1 MNTAL
6 TTRLL
11 PTLMAC
17 AATLPLGACAS
28 PSQDSSS
35 PEASAPDTPAT
46 GQSPQ
51 PANEA
56 SPNDATTPAPTSTD
70 AAGASSEATPRCTAD
85 SLQTTVEQ
93 GDSAAG
99 ELGYTISFT
108 NTSYQACSLDGHPGV
123 SAVGDHDGSQIGA
136 SATREGES
144 EKSVVLIPNGHATAT
159 VQAVNIGDNGGPL
172 GDSCDPV
179 PADGWRIYPP
189 GSKKSVYVEQDGL
202 MACASDDVDWL
213 KVSVVEPVS

>member
-1 MNTAL
+1 MNTTM

-17 AATLPLGACAS
+17 AATLSLGACAS
-28 PSQDSSS
+28 PSQDPSS
-35 PEASAPDTPAT
+35 PEASAPGTPAT

-51 PANEA
+51 SADEA
-56 SPNDATTPAPTSTD
+56 IPTGDATPASTRTD
-70 AAGASSEATPRCTAD
+70 AAGATSEATPRCTAG

-108 NTSYQACSLDGHPGV
+108 NTSDQACSLDGHPGV
-123 SAVGDHDGSQIGA
+123 SAVGNDDGSQIGA

-144 EKSVVLIPNGHATAT
+144 AKSVVLIPNGHATAA

-179 PADGWRIYPP
+179 AADGWRIYPP
-189 GSKKSVYVEQDGL
+189 GSKKSVYVEQNGL
-202 MACASDDVDWL
+202 MACANDDVDWL